1 MTNSLFSL
9 AQPFLTALDPETAHG
24 LAIQAL
30 KAGVY
35 PRPEAAASDNL
46 AQTVFGLKFANP
58 VGIAAGFDKN
68 AEVPDAILGL
78 GMGFVEVGTLTPLA
92 QSGNPRPRIFRLKSK
107 RGIINRLGFNND
119 GHGPALTRLQQRE
132 QNGIVGVN
140 IGANK
145 DTVDKTLDYVA
156 GIKTFAPLASYFTV
170 NISSP
175 NTPGLRRLQQ
185 RDELDHLLAAVLG
198 QRDACAKEHVRVPVL
213 VKIAPD
219 LSEAELKD
227 IVEICLQREI
237 DGAIVSNTT
246 ITRDGVQGTDNAQ
259 QAGGLSGAP
268 LFEKSTAV
276 LARFHVLST
285 GKIPLIGV
293 GGIDSAQSAYAK
305 ITAGATLVQLYTGL
319 IYKGVGLVGSIISGL
334 SDLLVRD
341 GYENIAD
348 AVGVNAEEWS
358 MKFDHKRD

>member
-1 MTNSLFSL
+1 MTSSLFSL

-30 KAGVY
+30 KAGIY
-35 PRPEAAASDNL
+35 PRCDAASPDNL
-46 AQTVFGLKFANP
+46 IQTVFGLKFANP

-78 GMGFVEVGTLTPLA
+78 GMGFAEVGTLTPKA
-92 QSGNPRPRIFRLKSK
+92 QTGNPRPRIFRLKSE

-119 GHGPALTRLQQRE
+119 GHAPALTRLQQRG

-145 DTVDKTLDYVA
+145 DTGDKTLDYVA
-156 GIKTFAPLASYFTV
+156 GIKTFAPVASYFTV

-175 NTPGLRRLQQ
+175 NTPGLRGLQQ
-185 RDELDHLLAAVLG
+185 RDELDHLLAAVLK
-198 QRDACAKEHVRVPVL
+198 QRDASAKKHARVPVL

-219 LSEAELKD
+219 LTEAELKD

-237 DGAIVSNTT
+237 DGAIISNTT
-246 ITRDGVQGTDNAQ
+246 IARGSVQGAENAGET
-259 QAGGLSGAP
+259 GGLSGAP

-276 LARFHVLST
+276 LARFHVLSA

-293 GGIDSAQSAYAK
+293 GGIDSAQTAYAK

-319 IYKGVGLVGSIISGL
+319 IYEGVGLVGSIISGL
-334 SDLLVRD
+334 SDLLARD
-341 GYENIAD
+341 GYENIGQ
-348 AVGVNAEEWS
+348 AVGAKSEEWS
-358 MKFDHKRD
+358 TKFNQES

>member
-30 KAGVY
+30 KAGIY
-35 PRPEAAASDNL
+35 PRPDAALPNNL

-78 GMGFVEVGTLTPLA
+78 GMGFAEVGTLTPAA

-107 RGIINRLGFNND
+107 RGVINRLGFNND
-119 GHGPALTRLQQRE
+119 GHAPALARLQQRV
-132 QNGIVGVN
+132 QTGIVGVN

-145 DTVDKTLDYVA
+145 DTSDKTNDYVA
-156 GIKTFAPLASYFTV
+156 GIKTFAPVASYLTV

-175 NTPGLRRLQQ
+175 NTPGLRGLQQ
-185 RDELDHLLAAVLG
+185 RGELDHLLAAVLN
-198 QRDACAKEHVRVPVL
+198 QRDECAKEHARVPVL

-219 LSEAELKD
+219 LSNEELND
-227 IVEICLQREI
+227 IVEICLKREI
-237 DGAIVSNTT
+237 DGAIISNTT
-246 ITRDGVQGTDNAQ
+246 IALDGVQGVDNADQ
-259 QAGGLSGAP
+259 TGGLSGVP

-276 LARFHVLST
+276 LAKFHLLSA

-293 GGIDSAQSAYAK
+293 GGIDSAQSAYTK

-319 IYKGVGLVGSIISGL
+319 IYKGVGLVGAIIPGL
-334 SDLLVRD
+334 SDLIAQD
-341 GYENIAD
+341 GHNTIAQ
-348 AVGVNAEEWS
+348 AVGTKAEEWS
-358 MKFDHKRD
+358 AKFD

>member
-30 KAGVY
+30 KAGIY
-35 PRPEAAASDNL
+35 PRPDAASPDNL

-78 GMGFVEVGTLTPLA
+78 GMGFAEVGTLTPLA

-107 RGIINRLGFNND
+107 RGVINRLGFNND
-119 GHGPALTRLQQRE
+119 GHEPALTRLQQRE
-132 QNGIVGVN
+132 QTGIIGVN

-145 DTVDKTLDYVA
+145 DTADKILDYVA
-156 GIKTFAPLASYFTV
+156 GIKTFASVASYFTV
-170 NISSP
+170 NVSSP
-175 NTPGLRRLQQ
+175 NTPGLRGLQQ
-185 RDELDHLLAAVLG
+185 RDELDQLLAAVLS
-198 QRDACAKEHVRVPVL
+198 QRDVCAKEQARVPVL

-219 LSEAELKD
+219 LSDAELKD
-227 IVEICLQREI
+227 IVEICLKREI
-237 DGAIVSNTT
+237 DGAIISNTT
-246 ITRDGVQGTDNAQ
+246 ITRDNVQGVDNAQ
-259 QAGGLSGAP
+259 QTGGLSGAP

-276 LARFHVLST
+276 LARFHVLSA

-293 GGIDSAQSAYAK
+293 GGIDSAQTAYAK

-319 IYKGVGLVGSIISGL
+319 IYQGIGLVGSIISGL
-334 SDLLVRD
+334 SDLLARD
-341 GYENIAD
+341 GHENIAD
-348 AVGVNAEEWS
+348 AVGAGAEEWS
-358 MKFDHKRD
+358 AKFNQES

>member
-30 KAGVY
+30 KAGIY
-35 PRPEAAASDNL
+35 PRPDAAAPDNL
-46 AQTVFGLKFANP
+46 AQTVFDLKFANP

-68 AEVPDAILGL
+68 AEVPDAILRL
-78 GMGFVEVGTLTPLA
+78 GMGFAEVGTLTPAA

-107 RGIINRLGFNND
+107 RGVINRLGFNND
-119 GHGPALTRLQQRE
+119 GHAPALVRLQQRE

-145 DTVDKTLDYVA
+145 DSADKTLDYVA
-156 GIKTFAPLASYFTV
+156 GIKTFAAVASYFTV

-175 NTPGLRRLQQ
+175 NTPGLRGLQQ
-185 RDELDHLLAAVLG
+185 RDELDRLLEAVLK
-198 QRDACAKEHVRVPVL
+198 QRDACAKEQPRVPVL

-219 LSEAELKD
+219 LTEAELKD

-237 DGAIVSNTT
+237 DGAIISNTT
-246 ITRDGVQGTDNAQ
+246 IARDSVQGADNAQ
-259 QAGGLSGAP
+259 QSGGLSGAP

-276 LARFHVLST
+276 LARFHVLSA

-305 ITAGATLVQLYTGL
+305 IIAGATLVQLYTGL
-319 IYKGVGLVGSIISGL
+319 IYQGVGLVGSIISGI
-334 SDLLVRD
+334 SDLLARD

-348 AVGVNAEEWS
+348 AVGTGAEEWAA
-358 MKFDHKRD
+358 KFNQERT

>member
-1 MTNSLFSL
+1 MTNPLFSL
-9 AQPFLTALDPETAHG
+9 AQPFITRLDPETAHG

-30 KAGVY
+30 KAGIY
-35 PRPEAAASDNL
+35 PRPETVAPDNL

-78 GMGFVEVGTLTPLA
+78 GMGFAEVGTLTPLA

-107 RGIINRLGFNND
+107 RGVINRLGFNND
-119 GHGPALTRLQQRE
+119 GHGPALQRLQQRQ

-145 DTVDKTLDYVA
+145 DTTDKTLDYVA
-156 GIKTFAPLASYFTV
+156 GIKTFAPVASYFTV

-175 NTPGLRRLQQ
+175 NTPGLRGLQQ
-185 RDELDHLLAAVLG
+185 RDELDHLLAAVLS
-198 QRDACAKEHVRVPVL
+198 QRDACAKEQPRIPVL

-219 LSEAELKD
+219 LNQAELED
-227 IVEICLQREI
+227 IVEICLKRKI
-237 DGAIVSNTT
+237 DGAIISNTT
-246 ITRDGVQGTDNAQ
+246 ITRDSVQGAENAGET
-259 QAGGLSGAP
+259 GGLSGAP
-268 LFEKSTAV
+268 LFKKSTAV
-276 LARFHVLST
+276 LARFHVLSA

-319 IYKGVGLVGSIISGL
+319 IYEGVGLVGSIISGL
-334 SDLLVRD
+334 SDLLARD

-348 AVGVNAEEWS
+348 AVGTRAEEWS
-358 MKFDHKRD
+358 TKFNQEKA